1 MPAIGDFI
9 DKEQTDGL
17 TSIDQ
22 QVVEMDTE
30 QVTPSRGFDLS
41 ILKAQTGAGQVEDYQ
56 EHALNWNGS
65 KSVARIIRGL
75 TGLLGEL
82 NFALVDIL
90 LGVLELSK
98 DRRKAA
104 VISGN

>member
-9 DKEQTDGL
+9 DKEQTEGL
-17 TSIDQ
+17 QSID
-22 QVVEMDTE
+22 QVVEMDAPE
-30 QVTPSRGFDLS
+30 PSKRFDLS
-41 ILKAQTGAGQVEDYQ
+41 FLKAQTGAGQVEDYQ

-104 VISGN
+104 VINGN